1 MTTLQSPAT
10 RERGAIYITATD
22 RKLLLALLEGRR
34 MYGREDRR
42 TLEALEEELDRAV
55 VVDAAHVPPDV
66 VTVGSRVQLVD
77 LDSGKELLFTVVFP
91 SRANADEGRISVLAP
106 LGTAVLGYRTDDVIE
121 WDVPGGRRRL
131 RVLRVVYQ
139 PESDARTTLTHA
151 TPDTAQGASARE

>member
-1 MTTLQSPAT
+1 MTTIRPPAAP
-10 RERGAIYITATD
+10 EKGAIYVTASD

-55 VVDAAHVPPDV
+55 VVDAVPPDV
-66 VTVGSRVQLVD
+66 VTVGSLVHLVD
-77 LDSGKELLFTVVFP
+77 LDSGEDLLFTVVFP

-106 LGTAVLGYRTDDVIE
+106 LGTAVLGYRADDLIE

-139 PESDARTTLTHA
+139 PESAART
-151 TPDTAQGASARE
+151 ASAQE

>member
-1 MTTLQSPAT
+1 MTTQSPAT
-10 RERGAIYITATD
+10 RERGAIYVTAVD

-55 VVDAAHVPPDV
+55 VVDTADVPPDV
-66 VTVGSRVQLVD
+66 VTVGSRVHLAD
-77 LDSGKELLFTVVFP
+77 LDSGEELLFTVVFP

-106 LGTAVLGYRTDDVIE
+106 LGTAVLGYRTHDLIE

-131 RVLRVVYQ
+131 RVLGVVYQ
-139 PESDARTTLTHA
+139 PESAARTTMMA
-151 TPDTAQGASARE
+151 TEGTAPHASARK